1 MQLERLKNLFS
12 IVKVIKSKYDTSKEL
27 DFNIF
32 TVLRKEHEE
41 VNLHSQFIVE
51 LLSNIPHYSNIFLK
65 LFLEEIGE
73 LDFYD
78 PKIKVLKEYKN
89 IDILLKNGA
98 DALIIENKIY
108 AEDQGEQLDRYYKE
122 MKTKHNKIKVFY
134 LTLDGH
140 DPSEQSLGNTLS
152 LMEKSIEG
160 KEKVTNI
167 SYEINIS
174 KWIEECIKESS
185 RVPTLRETLI
195 QYLEVVNKLT
205 GNTMNKSYKSEV
217 SKHLMKSSKN
227 MLLARDIIQGY
238 NQAIHTLKLNFW
250 KNLEKEILEDINFK
264 NFKIS
269 SFDKY
274 SKELIEKN
282 KNDYGIIIP
291 IKNLEDNIKLVL
303 MFEVNHY
310 FFLGFLLIKDDEYIE
325 IKKIKESKKIKKI
338 IEESILEYPREL
350 DFEKKNSN
358 INYFAWAHN
367 QPKINYKNPNEEFLK
382 LADEK
387 YRKIFI
393 NDLVKT
399 TSKIIENIIKR
410 ISSEVK

>member
-250 KNLEKEILEDINFK
+250 KDLEKEILEDINFK

-310 FFLGFLLIKDDEYIE
+310 FF
-325 IKKIKESKKIKKI
+325 
-338 IEESILEYPREL
+338 
-350 DFEKKNSN
+350 DFFRN
-358 INYFAWAHN
+358 F
-367 QPKINYKNPNEEFLK
+367 
-382 LADEK
+382 
-387 YRKIFI
+387 
-393 NDLVKT
+393 
-399 TSKIIENIIKR
+399 
-410 ISSEVK
+410 